1 MAETRPDPDRAVDRE
16 AIDLHARKLVAEK
29 ASRDL
34 DRFETLRRRPLTTV
48 ETLAVVLAVAVVVL
62 VAGLALVA
70 QR

>member
-1 MAETRPDPDRAVDRE
+1 MAETRPDPDRAVDRD

-29 ASRDL
+29 AVRDR
-34 DRFETLRRRPLTTV
+34 DRFETLRRRPLTAV

-62 VAGLALVA
+62 VAGLALLG

>member
-29 ASRDL
+29 AERDRG
-34 DRFETLRRRPLTTV
+34 RFESLHRRPLTTV
-48 ETLAVVLAVAVVVL
+48 ETLAVVLGVAIVVL
-62 VAGLALVA
+62 VAGLALLA

>member
-1 MAETRPDPDRAVDRE
+1 MAETRPDPDRAVDRD

-29 ASRDL
+29 AVRDRH
-34 DRFETLRRRPLTTV
+34 RFETLRRRPLTAV

-62 VAGLALVA
+62 VAGLALLG